1 MEISRRTVLRGGL
14 VAGVVGVFG
23 VAACGTSSD
32 SSSPS
37 TTAKATAGPPPA
49 LTLNA
54 ATWSYDPTNDVYY
67 QLGITYVEKPQATD
81 YETLG
86 VFVPGKYF
94 AGTKNSDGTY
104 TVKVNPDGRV
114 GNLSATTAPIVFPVN
129 TPGYAAQKPPTTYSY
144 DDVSSY
150 MKAGYVYVAAGLRGK
165 DSQTTA
171 YTGNAP
177 WGVVDLKAAVRY
189 VKVQGNALP
198 GNKESVFV
206 FGHSGGGAQSA
217 VMGASGDS
225 DLYAPYL
232 ETLGAAMA
240 DVDGNTVS
248 DAVAGAMA
256 WCPITSLDYANAAY
270 EWNMGQ
276 FATTGTRAA
285 GTWTAQYSQD
295 LARAF
300 ADYQNRLALKDADG
314 KALTLSETGDGIYL
328 RGSYYDHIVSVV
340 QTSLNDFLSYTTFP
354 YTPNTQTMAGMG
366 GAGAS
371 GGPPSGAAP
380 SGAAPGG
387 GTPPAGGATPGGN
400 SSSTTATTYDTV
412 DDYFDHLNEAGT
424 WVRYDA
430 DTKKATVL
438 NLKGFV
444 TSQKNATKDV
454 GAFDGISAQ
463 QTENVVMGKNTDG
476 LHFAPVSR
484 ELIAKNQPAYA
495 KLSDWKSEYG
505 AAAYETD
512 FVVKDSTG
520 HDVEYRLNMYN
531 PMYFLSNMYDGYK
544 TSTVAPH
551 WRIRTGIMQGDTAS
565 TVEVN
570 LALALQNFG
579 VDNVDFATV
588 WGLGHTTA
596 ETTGD
601 SVDNFINWVS
611 ENLS

>member
-1 MEISRRTVLRGGL
+1 MEISRRVVLRGGL
-14 VAGVVGVFG
+14 AAGLAGVFG
-23 VAACGTSSD
+23 VAACSTSST
-32 SSSPS
+32 S
-37 TTAKATAGPPPA
+37 TMPTSTAKATAGPPPQ
-49 LTLNA
+49 LTLNP
-54 ATWSYDPTNDVYY
+54 ATWSYDATNDVYY
-67 QLGITYVEKPQATD
+67 QLGVAYVEKPQATD

-94 AGTKNSDGTY
+94 TGTKNSDGTY
-104 TVKVNPDGRV
+104 SVKVNSEGRV
-114 GNLSATTAPIVFPVN
+114 ADFTATTAPIVFPVN
-129 TPGYAAQKPPTTYSY
+129 TPGYAAQKPPTTYTY

-150 MKAGYVYVAAGLRGK
+150 MTAGFVYVAAGLRGR
-165 DSQTTA
+165 DSQTSD

-189 VKVQGNALP
+189 VKVQGSALP
-198 GNKESVFV
+198 GDKDSVFV

-225 DLYAPYL
+225 DLYLPYL

-240 DVDGNTVS
+240 DIDGNQVS

-276 FATTGTRAA
+276 FATTGTRAP

-295 LARAF
+295 LARGF
-300 ADYQNRLALKDADG
+300 ADYQNKLALKDADG
-314 KALTLSETGDGIYL
+314 KTLTLTDTGDGVYL
-328 RGSYYDHIVSVV
+328 GGSYYDHIVSVV
-340 QTSLNDFLSYTTFP
+340 QNSLNDFLSYTTFP

-366 GAGAS
+366 GAGS
-371 GGPPSGAAP
+371 PGGGPP

-387 GTPPAGGATPGGN
+387 GTPPTGAGSAA
-400 SSSTTATTYDTV
+400 ATTYATV
-412 DDYFDHLNEAGT
+412 DDYFDYLNEGGT

-430 DTKKATVL
+430 ASNKATVL
-438 NLKGFV
+438 DLKGFV
-444 TSQKNATKDV
+444 TSQKNASKDV

-476 LHFAPVSR
+476 LHFAQVSR
-484 ELIAKNQPAYA
+484 ELIATNESAYA
-495 KLSDWKSEYG
+495 ELSGWKSEYG

-512 FVVKDSTG
+512 FAVKDSTG
-520 HDVEYRLNMYN
+520 HDVAYRMNTYN
-531 PMYFLSNMYDGYK
+531 PMYFLSNKYDGYK
-544 TSTVAPH
+544 TTTVAPH
-551 WRIRTGIMQGDTAS
+551 WRIRTGLKQGDTAS

-570 LALALQNFG
+570 LALALQNLG
-579 VDNVDFATV
+579 VKNVDFATV
-588 WGLGHTTA
+588 WGLGHVPA

-601 SVDNFINWVS
+601 YVDNFISWVS
-611 ENLS
+611 DSLT